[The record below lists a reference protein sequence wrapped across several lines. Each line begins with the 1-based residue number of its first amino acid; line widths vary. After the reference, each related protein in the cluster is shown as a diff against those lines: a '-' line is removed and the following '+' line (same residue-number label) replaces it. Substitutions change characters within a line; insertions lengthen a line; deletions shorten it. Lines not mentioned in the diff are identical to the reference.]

1 MALVTL
7 VIDGAEV
14 KARKGEKLLWAAL
27 DNGFYIPNLCAL
39 RQADPPLASCRLCFV
54 EIEGRSAPLTAC
66 TEPVKD
72 GMVVHL
78 NTPKVKRLRNTAF
91 ELLLSHHKLDCGH
104 CAKNR
109 SCELQSIASRLG
121 LKLKLKRL
129 RQIPCDLPIDSSHT
143 LFTYDPNKCVLCG
156 KCIWVCHEQGT
167 GILDFA
173 FKGIETRVSTIESI
187 PLAEAGCNSCLACVA
202 VCPVGSLVSKP
213 GVSLEE
219 AKVLAALATG
229 ATPQV

>member
-1 MALVTL
+1 MGLVTL
-7 VIDGAEV
+7 IINGIEL
-14 KARKGEKLLWAAL
+14 KAREGEKLLWAAL
-27 DNGFYIPNLCAL
+27 DNGFYIPNLCGI
-39 RQADPPLASCRLCFV
+39 RQVDPPLASCRLCFV

-66 TEPVKD
+66 TEPAND

-121 LKLKLKRL
+121 LKLKLTRL

-173 FKGIETRVSTIESI
+173 FKGIETRVSTIEGI

-202 VCPVGSLVSKP
+202 VCPVGALVAKP
-213 GVSLEE
+213 GVSVEE
-219 AKVLAALATG
+219 TKTLVAQVTG
-229 ATPQV
+229 VNPVS

>member
-1 MALVTL
+1 
-7 VIDGAEV
+7 
-14 KARKGEKLLWAAL
+14 
-27 DNGFYIPNLCAL
+27 
-39 RQADPPLASCRLCFV
+39 
-54 EIEGRSAPLTAC
+54 
-66 TEPVKD
+66 
-72 GMVVHL
+72 MVVHL
-78 NTPKVKRLRNTAF
+78 NTPKVQRLRNTAF

-121 LKLKLKRL
+121 LKLKLTRL
-129 RQIPCDLPIDSSHT
+129 RQIPRDLPVDSSHP